1 MYENRRDIK
10 IENAIEKL
18 PKGNITY
25 KTIRGKRR
33 MYLQWYEDGV
43 KKSSYVKKA
52 EEEDVIYKVKRRKEL
67 EKILK
72 STLINDYEDTELT
85 SQMNT
90 ASTLYLS
97 DIEKVNTG
105 AFYEMRVVMGSS
117 LESMYK
123 SVGKFGH
130 RECFDL
136 LEKFIQNDF
145 YGKVCL
151 VYGLRRTG
159 KTTLVL
165 QAISKLPL
173 NQTAY
178 IKALTTD
185 TMAMLNRDLRKLEL
199 SGIKYVFIDE
209 VTLISDFI
217 DSASILSD
225 VYAMTGMKII
235 LSGTDS
241 LGLLLS
247 TDDEL
252 YDRSYTIHTT
262 FIPFREYS
270 QLLGIDDIDEYIRYG
285 GTFKAGETH
294 FEDDL
299 LDEEASFRDDE
310 TARRYIDTAIARNIQ
325 HSLACYRS
333 GGHFRHLLDLYEC
346 GELTGAINRII
357 EDMNHRFLIA
367 VLEKD
372 FVSHDLGSARQ
383 MDRKKKAK
391 EGKESVLDY
400 IDEKAVVN
408 RLREILDI
416 KNSDERSVKISKDH
430 IAQIKEYLFLLDLI
444 MDCPSESIEAS
455 TPEERI
461 LFTQPGMR
469 YCQAQALV
477 FSLMKDELFNMLP
490 AREKGE
496 VCNKILEDV
505 KGRMLEEIVLLE
517 TIKTL
522 PKGKRAF
529 KLSFP
534 IGEFDMVVIDE
545 REYTIKLYEI
555 KHSDTIDPHQYR
567 YLINEEMCSKAEFKY
582 GTITEKVVLYRG
594 EEKEVCGIHYYNV
607 EEYLKSIVRKS

>member
-1 MYENRRDIK
+1 MDDNKRDIE
-10 IENAIEKL
+10 ITNAIETL

-43 KKSSYVKKA
+43 KKSVYVKKA
-52 EEEDVIYKVKRRKEL
+52 DEEDIIYKVERRKEL

-72 STLINDYEDTELT
+72 SSALNNEDTKLL
-85 SQMNT
+85 
-90 ASTLYLS
+90 STKNAESTWHLS
-97 DIEKVNTG
+97 DIENVNIG
-105 AFYEMRVVMGSS
+105 SFYEMRVVMGSS
-117 LESMYK
+117 LESMCK
-123 SVGKFGH
+123 GVDKFGH
-130 RECFDL
+130 RECFGL
-136 LEKFIQNDF
+136 LDKFLQKDS

-151 VYGLRRTG
+151 IYGLRRTG

-173 NQTAY
+173 NKTAY

-199 SGIKYVFIDE
+199 SGIKYIFIDE

-270 QLLGIDDIDEYIRYG
+270 RLLGIDDVDEYIRYG
-285 GTFKAGETH
+285 GTIKPGETH
-294 FEDDL
+294 FEDEDL
-299 LDEEASFRDDE
+299 LDEGASFRDDE

-333 GGHFRHLLDLYEC
+333 GGHFRHLIDLYEN

-357 EDMNHRFLIA
+357 EDMNHRFLIS

-391 EGKESVLDY
+391 EGKESVLDH
-400 IDEKAVVN
+400 IDEMAVVN

-416 KNSDERSVKISKDH
+416 RNSDERSVKITNEH
-430 IAQIKEYLFLLDLI
+430 IAQIKEYLLLLDLI
-444 MDCPSESIEAS
+444 MNCPSESIEGAA
-455 TPEERI
+455 PEERI
-461 LFTQPGMR
+461 IFTQPGMR

-477 FSLMKDELFNMLP
+477 FALMKDSLFDMLP

-517 TIKTL
+517 TIKML
-522 PKGKRAF
+522 PAGKRAF

-534 IGEFDMVVIDE
+534 MGEFDMVVVDE
-545 REYTIKLYEI
+545 KEYTIKLFEI
-555 KHSDTIDPHQYR
+555 KHTDTIDSHQYR

-582 GTITEKVVLYRG
+582 GTITDKIVLYRG
-594 EEKEVCGIHYYNV
+594 EEKEVHGIHYYNV
-607 EEYLKSIVRKS
+607 EEYLKGIV